1 MTLQTSRWDSTEY
14 GQSATSAMG
23 FFEDTLRVSVQRPPL
38 TVTLRQTKISASSA
52 PDETAP

>member
-38 TVTLRQTKISASSA
+38 TVALFQIQDKPLFAAR
-52 PDETAP
+52 